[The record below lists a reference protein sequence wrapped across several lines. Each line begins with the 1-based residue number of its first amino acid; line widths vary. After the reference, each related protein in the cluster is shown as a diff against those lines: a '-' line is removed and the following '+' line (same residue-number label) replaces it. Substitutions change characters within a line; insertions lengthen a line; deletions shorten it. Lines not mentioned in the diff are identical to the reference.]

1 MRGPDLRPSTLAE
14 RGDIA
19 VHEFTNRSIFASW
32 LLIFILCGT
41 AVASGPFTEMGVVR
55 PRVRMDAPAFI
66 LRDIKGAKKGLSDFK
81 GKVILLNFWATWCP
95 SCREEMPSLEGLWEK
110 FRAKGVMV
118 IAVAVDRRS
127 EEVESFAR
135 RLGLTFPI
143 LLDADGTVRRDYEVI
158 ALPMT
163 YIIGKDGKISGRI
176 FGSREWAGKDA
187 DVLVEQ
193 ILRNGM

>member
-1 MRGPDLRPSTLAE
+1 LYGAALAS
-14 RGDIA
+14 DA
-19 VHEFTNRSIFASW
+19 FT
-32 LLIFILCGT
+32 G
-41 AVASGPFTEMGVVR
+41 MGVVR
-55 PRVRMDAPAFI
+55 PQVRAEAPAFT
-66 LRDIKGAKKGLSDFK
+66 LRDIGDGRKGLADFR

-95 SCREEMPSLEGLWEK
+95 NCREEMPSLEKLWEK
-110 FRAKGVMV
+110 FRAKGVV
-118 IAVAVDRRS
+118 VVAVAVDRRS
-127 EEVESFAR
+127 EEVETFAR

-143 LLDADGTVRRDYEVI
+143 LLDTEGTVRRDYEVT